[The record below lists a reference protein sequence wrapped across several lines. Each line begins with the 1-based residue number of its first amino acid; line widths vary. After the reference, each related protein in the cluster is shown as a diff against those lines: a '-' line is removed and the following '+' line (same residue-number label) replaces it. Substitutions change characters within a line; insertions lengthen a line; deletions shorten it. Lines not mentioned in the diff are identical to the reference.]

1 MSRSTILQSDD
12 FEVGMLICQHTGP
25 TIQRTHAPQY
35 GDLHRYAEEDK
46 SATGIPLEVLALNLP
61 FVVVLDITS
70 GKRVLLDSRDMRFM
84 RVDEAYVRAL
94 APDKFDRWK
103 AGKCADQAVRR
114 EAEKVVVMPPHTKPG
129 ADQYTEFA
137 LFAATS
143 PDLSL
148 SEIVEA
154 WQDVCKCENCVRRRE
169 QKQKQA

>member
-46 SATGIPLEVLALNLP
+46 SATGIPLEVLAVNLP
-61 FVVVLDITS
+61 FIVVLNITGES
-70 GKRVLLDSRDMRFM
+70 RMLLDSREMRFM

-94 APDKFDRWK
+94 SPDKFDRWQ
-103 AGKCADQAVRR
+103 AGKCADQAVAR
-114 EAEKVVVMPPHTKPG
+114 EADKVVVTTTHTKSE
-129 ADQYTEFA
+129 ADQYTESA